1 MKVTVRYRK
10 LGKVR
15 FTSHR
20 DAARLWER
28 SLRKAGVPL
37 AFSAG
42 FTPRPKISFG
52 LALPTGAE
60 SLGEYLDLEL
70 AEGYDPDLEELAT
83 ALDAA
88 LPAGFGV
95 VAVRP
100 HEPEIRSLQEA
111 VTACRWEITLVD
123 VSAGELRAAVDR
135 ALVAGSLPVSRE
147 RKGQRCSDDVRPAIE
162 TLDAVVTDEGAV
174 RLDAVVSTDGR
185 GLRPTELAEAVLGRP
200 ALDVVARVLRTHQW
214 IESLDAR
221 REVIPRAVEAGA
233 PG

>member
-1 MKVTVRYRK
+1 MKVTVRYSK

-28 SLRKAGVPL
+28 ALRKAEVPV

-60 SLGEYLDLEL
+60 SVGEYLDIEL
-70 AEGYDPDLEELAT
+70 AEGCEPELDALGR

-88 LPAGFGV
+88 LPPGFAV
-95 VAVRP
+95 VAVAATDAAV
-100 HEPEIRSLQEA
+100 RSLQES
-111 VTACRWEITLVD
+111 VVACRWAITLTGVPAD
-123 VSAGELRAAVDR
+123 VATAA
-135 ALVAGSLPVSRE
+135 AQAAMAAATLPVERE
-147 RKGQRCSDDVRPAIE
+147 RKGERRVDDVRPSIE
-162 TLDAVVTDEGAV
+162 SLEVADGDTV
-174 RLDAVVSTDGR
+174 RLDAVVTTSGR
-185 GLRPTELAEAVLGRP
+185 GLRPGELAEAVVGRP

-214 IESLDAR
+214 IEHFDAR
-221 REVIPRAVEAGA
+221 REVIPVAVEAGA
-233 PG
+233 PA

>member
-37 AFSAG
+37 AYSAG

-70 AEGYDPDLEELAT
+70 APGYAPDLDELAV

-88 LPAGFGV
+88 LPPGFGV
-95 VAVRP
+95 VAVRE

-111 VTACRWEITLVD
+111 VTACRWEITLTDVVFDDVD
-123 VSAGELRAAVDR
+123 AAVGA
-135 ALVAGSLPVSRE
+135 ALAAESLPFSRE
-147 RKGQRCSDDVRPAIE
+147 RKGARHVDDVRPSIE
-162 TLDAVVTDEGAV
+162 SLDAVADGDHVRVDAVVTTE
-174 RLDAVVSTDGR
+174 GR

-214 IESLDAR
+214 IGSFDAR
-221 REVIPRAVEAGA
+221 REVIAVAVEASA
-233 PG
+233 PR

>member
-1 MKVTVRYRK
+1 MKVTVRYSK

-28 SLRKAGVPL
+28 ALRKAQVPV

-60 SLGEYLDLEL
+60 SIGEYLDLEL
-70 AEGYDPDLEELAT
+70 AEGYEPALSDLAS

-88 LPAGFGV
+88 LPPGFAVIAVEAHDAGV
-95 VAVRP
+95 
-100 HEPEIRSLQEA
+100 RSLQEA
-111 VTACRWEITLVD
+111 VVACRWEITLTDVD
-123 VSAGELRAAVDR
+123 GDTAVAA
-135 ALVAGSLPVSRE
+135 ATAAMAAAELPVERE
-147 RKGQRCSDDVRPAIE
+147 RKGERRVDDVRPSIE
-162 TLDAVVTDEGAV
+162 SLEAVVDGDVV
-174 RLDAVVSTDGR
+174 RLDAIVTTGGR
-185 GLRPTELAEAVLGRP
+185 GLRPGELAEAVLGRP

-214 IESLDAR
+214 IAQLDAR
-221 REVIPRAVEAGA
+221 REVIPAAVEAGA
-233 PG
+233 PA

>member
-1 MKVTVRYRK
+1 MKLTVRYRK

-70 AEGYDPDLEELAT
+70 APGYEPDLDELAA

-88 LPAGFGV
+88 LPAGFGI
-95 VAVRP
+95 VAVSERDP
-100 HEPEIRSLQEA
+100 AISSLQEA
-111 VTACRWEITLVD
+111 VIACRWEITVGD
-123 VSAGELRAAVDR
+123 VGAADARAAVEA
-135 ALVAGSLPVSRE
+135 ALAADTLPVSRE
-147 RKGQRCSDDVRPAIE
+147 RKGERRVDDVHASIVS
-162 TLDAVVTDEGAV
+162 LDVAEPDGAV
-174 RLDAVVSTDGR
+174 RLDAVVTTDGR
-185 GLRPTELAEAVLGRP
+185 GLRPAELAEAVLGRP

-214 IESLDAR
+214 IGSLDAR
-221 REVIPRAVEAGA
+221 REVIPAAVEAAA
-233 PG
+233 PA